1 MSGDGH
7 VLEARGQRPNV
18 VRMQGLEL
26 SLQSAEVK
34 HQNHI
39 ERTCAA
45 TEDSAGDTCWRMVG
59 GCNIKYHHLRS
70 VISAR

>member
-1 MSGDGH
+1 M
-7 VLEARGQRPNV
+7 LEARGQQPNV

-45 TEDSAGDTCWRMVG
+45 TEDVLAYDWRVQHQIPPSSSGPSSVLVEVRAGDLW
-59 GCNIKYHHLRS
+59 L
-70 VISAR
+70 